1 LARVWP
7 ESGTTTKIFP
17 ASPELGSQPP
27 LRYSHRMS
35 DPRAIDFRWLR
46 TGDEAFATA
55 REAMESARATIRFE
69 SYIYAPGA
77 PGDDYRDLLVA
88 ASRRGVRVRVLVD
101 AFGSLTL
108 PENYWDPLREAAGEV
123 RWFNRMSLDR
133 FNFRNHRKL
142 LACDETVAI
151 VGGFNV
157 APVSMGDGV
166 QSGWRDVGLR
176 LTGPLVPEL
185 SASFDAL
192 FDLADFRHRRLTR
205 FRKARTGRK
214 VQTTGGELLLS
225 GPGRGQNLIARSL
238 RADLVRA
245 RSVRIVAGYFLPP
258 PRMRRAITRAATHG
272 GRVQLILA
280 GQTDIPLMQAATRS
294 LYQRLLRAGVELFE
308 YQPQVLHT
316 KLLLLD
322 QAVYVGSSN
331 LDVRSFR
338 INYELMLRLI
348 EPGVVE
354 EATDVFDS
362 HLKHSRRIERHEW
375 RKSRNWFA
383 KLKERAA
390 LFLFTRIDPL
400 IARKQLRGFR

>member
-1 LARVWP
+1 
-7 ESGTTTKIFP
+7 
-17 ASPELGSQPP
+17 
-27 LRYSHRMS
+27 M
-35 DPRAIDFRWLR
+35 DFRWLR

-77 PGDDYRDLLVA
+77 PGDDYRDLLIA
-88 ASRRGVRVRVLVD
+88 ASRRGVQVRVLVD

-108 PENYWDPLREAAGEV
+108 PENYWNALREAGGEV
-123 RWFNRMSLDR
+123 HWFNRMSLDR

-157 APVSMGDGV
+157 APVSLGDGV

-185 SASFDAL
+185 EASFDGL
-192 FDLADFRHRRLTR
+192 FKLADFRHRRLTR
-205 FRKARTGRK
+205 FRKPRTGRM
-214 VQTTGGELLLS
+214 VRTTGGELLLS
-225 GPGRGQNLIARSL
+225 GPGRGQNLIYRSL
-238 RADLVRA
+238 QRDLKGA
-245 RSVRIVAGYFLPP
+245 RTVRIIAGYFLPP
-258 PRMRRAITRAATHG
+258 LRLRRALTRVARRG
-272 GRVQLILA
+272 GTVQLILA

-294 LYQRLLRAGVELFE
+294 LYHRLMRAGVEIHE
-308 YQPQVLHT
+308 YQPQILHT

-322 QAVYVGSSN
+322 QAVYVGSAN
-331 LDVRSFR
+331 LDIRSFR
-338 INYELMLRLI
+338 INYELVLRLT
-348 EPGVVE
+348 EPGVVR
-354 EATDVFDS
+354 EATEVFES
-362 HLKHSRRIERHEW
+362 HLRHSQPIVRRDW
-375 RKSRNWFA
+375 RKARTFWA

-400 IARKQLRGFR
+400 IARKQLRSFR

>member
-1 LARVWP
+1 
-7 ESGTTTKIFP
+7 
-17 ASPELGSQPP
+17 
-27 LRYSHRMS
+27 MS
-35 DPRAIDFRWLR
+35 DPANIDFRWLC
-46 TGDEAFATA
+46 TGDDAFATA

-108 PENYWDPLREAAGEV
+108 PENYWDTLREAGGDV

-142 LACDETVAI
+142 LACDETAAI

-157 APVSMGDGV
+157 APVSLGDGV
-166 QSGWRDVGLR
+166 RSGWRDVGLR
-176 LTGPLVPEL
+176 LAGPLVPEL
-185 SASFDAL
+185 EASFDAL

-205 FRKARTGRK
+205 FRKLRTART

-225 GPGRGQNLIARSL
+225 GPGRGQNLIYRSL
-238 RADLVRA
+238 QRDLKGA
-245 RSVRIVAGYFLPP
+245 RTVRIIAGYFLPP
-258 PRMRRAITRAATHG
+258 LRLRRALSRVTRRG
-272 GRVQLILA
+272 GTVQLILA

-294 LYQRLLRAGVELFE
+294 LYQRLMRAGVEIHE
-308 YQPQVLHT
+308 YEPQVLHT

-322 QAVYVGSSN
+322 QAIYVGSSN

-338 INYELMLRLI
+338 INYELMLRLTV
-348 EPGVVE
+348 PDVVR
-354 EATDVFDS
+354 EATEVFES
-362 HLKHSRRIERHEW
+362 HLRHSRRIGRHDW
-375 RKSRNWFA
+375 RKARTLWA

-400 IARKQLRGFR
+400 IARRQLRSFR